1 MKFSTKI
8 IEDIIDITF
17 SNSFEN
23 FSLDKQNIKK
33 EKIDIKR
40 IGKNSLS
47 ILLNNNSYILDIYK
61 NNMGYD
67 VIVNQQSYFVEVKDE
82 LEKLLDNYVVK
93 SKKSVEIG
101 EISAPIPG
109 LVSQIFVE
117 VGDPVKKGQKLF
129 ILEAMKM
136 ENEISSTRK
145 GLVSNI
151 NVKSG
156 MSVEKDDLIMEIK

>member
-82 LEKLLDNYVVK
+82 LEKLLNNYVVK

-117 VGDPVKKGQKLF
+117 VGDSVEKGQKLF